1 MLASVEGSWVVT
13 SGVMSRVEILITH
26 IGGGLMGSKRGL
38 QSPTPLLWA
47 RCCNCHAPVGFLAG
61 YEIKMFL
68 KRGFSSFRVDVRE
81 DFLSPLR
88 V

>member
-1 MLASVEGSWVVT
+1 
-13 SGVMSRVEILITH
+13 MSRVAILITH
-26 IGGGLMGSKRGL
+26 IGGGLMGSKKG
-38 QSPTPLLWA
+38 PTITNTTPFWA